1 MTVEWKAGRGQL
13 TSTTAWRYWNWD
25 PSNDRDFIGVPV
37 TAISAAP
44 SEQRQ
49 WTQEVRYAGSLA
61 PKVSVVGGAFA
72 FHQKLDS
79 NPSFKQEHGS
89 AAARFLLAPS
99 DLAATPGLL
108 DGYGFNQSMNFRNL
122 SAAAFGQI
130 DWAITDR
137 LSLLPGL
144 RVNYDQKSVDF
155 DQQVYGGLQTDDPR
169 LIALQRSV
177 LAPQA
182 YNVDVDDTN
191 WSGQVTLAYG
201 LTRAVNTYATY
212 STNFK
217 SVGLNLNGLPTDAVG
232 RPLLETATVKP
243 EEVGHF
249 EVGVKTEP
257 FRGVTANV
265 TAFNT
270 GIDDFQ
276 TQVVNAQVGV
286 LRGYLANAEKVRVR
300 GVEFDGN
307 ARVNQRFQLHGA
319 LAFTDGV
326 YVSFPDAPPPLEETG
341 GPQVKDISG
350 SVLPG
355 ISKWAFSLGG
365 EYANPANVFGQAG
378 EVFGAV
384 DTSYRSEF
392 SSSPSASQ
400 YMMVGGYGLVNARV
414 GFRWAQGWDVFV
426 WSRNLLDREYTSSSR
441 RRLVTRV

>member
-1 MTVEWKAGRGQL
+1 M
-13 TSTTAWRYWNWD
+13 
-25 PSNDRDFIGVPV
+25 
-37 TAISAAP
+37 
-44 SEQRQ
+44 
-49 WTQEVRYAGSLA
+49 
-61 PKVSVVGGAFA
+61 
-72 FHQKLDS
+72 
-79 NPSFKQEHGS
+79 
-89 AAARFLLAPS
+89 
-99 DLAATPGLL
+99 
-108 DGYGFNQSMNFRNL
+108 
-122 SAAAFGQI
+122 
-130 DWAITDR
+130 
-137 LSLLPGL
+137 
-144 RVNYDQKSVDF
+144 NYDQKSVDF

-365 EYANPANVFGQAG
+365 EYANPATVFGQAG

-392 SSSPSASQ
+392 SSSPSASK

-426 WSRNLLDREYTSSSR
+426 WSRNLFDREYYEFLTAAPGNSGLIVGLPGDPR
-441 RRLVTRV
+441 TVGVTLRLSIGDRP